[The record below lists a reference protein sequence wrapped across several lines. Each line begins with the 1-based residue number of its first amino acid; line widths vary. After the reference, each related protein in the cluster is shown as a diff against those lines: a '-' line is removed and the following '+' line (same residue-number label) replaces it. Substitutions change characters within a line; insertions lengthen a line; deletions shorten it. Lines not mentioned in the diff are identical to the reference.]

1 LAVKVACFCRQ
12 SSERHGLKTFKE
24 IPPKKKSKTHDQQQ
38 QQQSDE
44 VLLIARCLQQ
54 HTRRNSRPKIL
65 LHALHSQNGFSSW
78 VVVDLAGT
86 QSRPGFHGLRSYVL
100 VTISWKNSAAAAAA
114 AAATTAREE
123 RFVVGLV
130 IRPGFS
136 SQPH

>member
-1 LAVKVACFCRQ
+1 MACFCRQ
-12 SSERHGLKTFKE
+12 SSERHGIKTFKE
-24 IPPKKKSKTHDQQQ
+24 ISQKKSPKHRTNNN
-38 QQQSDE
+38 SNE

-65 LHALHSQNGFSSW
+65 LHAIHSQNGFSSW

-100 VTISWKNSAAAAAA
+100 VPISWKNSAAAEAAA
-114 AAATTAREE
+114 STTTTTAREE

>member
-1 LAVKVACFCRQ
+1 MASKHSKKSPQ
-12 SSERHGLKTFKE
+12 
-24 IPPKKKSKTHDQQQ
+24 KKSKTQDQQQ
-38 QQQSDE
+38 QQQSNE
-44 VLLIARCLQQ
+44 LLLIARRLQQ

-65 LHALHSQNGFSSW
+65 LHALDSQNGFSSW

-86 QSRPGFHGLRSYVL
+86 QSRPGFHGLRSYIL
-100 VTISWKNSAAAAAA
+100 VPISWKNSAAAAAA
-114 AAATTAREE
+114 AATTTTTAREE